1 LTNLAILISGRGS
14 NMEAILGAIAS
25 EKIKNVVPRVVISNK
40 FTAAGLR
47 TASEEFGIPTKVI
60 PDAGLE
66 GWNYDRHVE
75 DVLSQYS
82 VTSEDCL
89 ICLAGFMRIISPE
102 FVRKYKMRI
111 FNIHPSLL
119 PSFPGLHAQRQA
131 IEYGVKVSGCTV
143 HFVEEGL
150 DSGPILLQ
158 RAVSVL
164 DSDTE
169 ESLSARILEQEH
181 ILYPKAIRLFCEGKI
196 RFNGRKLLV
205 DF

>member
-1 LTNLAILISGRGS
+1 
-14 NMEAILGAIAS
+14 MEAILGAIAS

-82 VTSEDCL
+82 VTSDDCL

-158 RAVSVL
+158 RAVNVL

>member
-1 LTNLAILISGRGS
+1 
-14 NMEAILGAIAS
+14 MEAILGAIAS

>member
-1 LTNLAILISGRGS
+1 
-14 NMEAILGAIAS
+14 MEAILGAIAS

-40 FTAAGLR
+40 FTAEGLR
-47 TASEEFGIPTKVI
+47 TASEEFGIPTEVI

-75 DVLSQYS
+75 EVLSQYS
-82 VTSEDCL
+82 VTSKDCL
-89 ICLAGFMRIISPE
+89 ICLAGFMRIISPV

-164 DSDTE
+164 DSDNE

-181 ILYPKAIRLFCEGKI
+181 LLYPKAIRLFCEGKI

>member
-1 LTNLAILISGRGS
+1 
-14 NMEAILGAIAS
+14 MEAILGAIAS

-181 ILYPKAIRLFCEGKI
+181 ILYPKAIGLFCEGKI

>member
-1 LTNLAILISGRGS
+1 
-14 NMEAILGAIAS
+14 MEAILGAIAS

-47 TASEEFGIPTKVI
+47 TASEEFGIPTEVI

-75 DVLSQYS
+75 DVLSEYS

>member
-1 LTNLAILISGRGS
+1 
-14 NMEAILGAIAS
+14 MEAILGAIAS

-131 IEYGVKVSGCTV
+131 IEYGVKVSGCTL

-181 ILYPKAIRLFCEGKI
+181 ILYPEAIRLFCEGKI

>member
-102 FVRKYKMRI
+102 FVRKFKMRI

>member
-1 LTNLAILISGRGS
+1 
-14 NMEAILGAIAS
+14 MKAILGAIAS
-25 EKIKNVVPRVVISNK
+25 GKIKNVVPRVVISNK

-66 GWNYDRHVE
+66 GWNYDRQVD
-75 DVLSQYS
+75 DVLNQYC
-82 VTSEDCL
+82 VTNEDGL

-164 DSDTE
+164 NSDTE
-169 ESLSARILEQEH
+169 EILSARILEQEH

>member
-1 LTNLAILISGRGS
+1 
-14 NMEAILGAIAS
+14 MEAILGAIAS

-40 FTAAGLR
+40 FTAEGLR
-47 TASEEFGIPTKVI
+47 TASEEFGIPTEVI

-75 DVLSQYS
+75 EVLSQYS
-82 VTSEDCL
+82 VTSKDCL
-89 ICLAGFMRIISPE
+89 ICLAGFMRIISPV

-164 DSDTE
+164 DSDNE

>member
-1 LTNLAILISGRGS
+1 
-14 NMEAILGAIAS
+14 MEAILRAIAS

-47 TASEEFGIPTKVI
+47 SASEEFGIPTKVI

-181 ILYPKAIRLFCEGKI
+181 ILYPEAIRLFCEGKI